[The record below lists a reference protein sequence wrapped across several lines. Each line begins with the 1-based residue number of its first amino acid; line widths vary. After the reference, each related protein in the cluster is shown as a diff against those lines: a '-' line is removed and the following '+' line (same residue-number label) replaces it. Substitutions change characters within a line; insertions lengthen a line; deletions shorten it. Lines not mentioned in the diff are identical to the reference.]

1 MAGHQ
6 RSTALGVAVGV
17 VVGALGIGAGVT
29 HAGRA
34 PIVVGVGDTI
44 QVRGQPVGCMVRR
57 FQSRT
62 VVDCRRAGTLAG
74 TYGTLIDGAKVVVVR
89 FESAR
94 EGKAVFTA
102 EHGKRRFSVCRD

>member
-1 MAGHQ
+1 MSGHQ
-6 RSTALGVAVGV
+6 GRAALGL
-17 VVGALGIGAGVT
+17 VVGLAAALGIGAGVT

-34 PIVVGVGDTI
+34 PVVVGVGDTI

-57 FQSRT
+57 FQGRT

-74 TYGTLIDGAKVVVVR
+74 TYGTFFDGAKVVVVR
-89 FESAR
+89 FESAKA
-94 EGKAVFTA
+94 GTAVFTP